1 MTQTLELPKLMTPT
15 TDKHPFYFQHIMVD
29 LETTGVSPDRNH
41 LIQIAAVRFNLQTQE
56 YDPNLFEVCLSP
68 TANFRCWDEPTR
80 QWWHDPEHQP
90 LLDKII
96 ENGVHPA
103 IALDAFNIWLGEN
116 PPPLVFWGNRNG
128 FDYMFLQSYF
138 KDFGKQFKFDFWNSK
153 DLLSYTEGLFEGA
166 GKPLFRKKDLPFEGN
181 KHDAKDDTLFQLK
194 YLLTCREMVK
204 TLEV

>member
-1 MTQTLELPKLMTPT
+1 MIPVY
-15 TDKHPFYFQHIMVD
+15 DKHPFYFQHIMVD

-80 QWWHDPEHQP
+80 QWWHDPERQP

-96 ENGVHPA
+96 ENGISPA

-153 DLLSYTEGLFEGA
+153 DLLSYTEGLFNGA
-166 GKPLFRKKDLPFEGN
+166 GKPFFRKKDLAFVGE
-181 KHDAKDDTLFQLK
+181 KHNAKDDVLHQLK
-194 YLLTCREMVK
+194 YLFMCEQMAKAEPTWLG
-204 TLEV
+204 